1 MWMSPYALVR
11 SASTKT
17 SRSFV
22 FISVVR
28 DAQDHRRDRHLL
40 GLLAAGDS
48 VALQELYDRHA
59 GPLFR
64 HALALTRQRSDAEDL
79 VHVVFVKLATA
90 GPPLLGVRQPSGYL
104 HRMLHT
110 AWMDAQRRAAA
121 GSRVAADAQRDRPT
135 WVQPGEMDLDL
146 VRGLDALSDVQRE
159 VVVLHLVDGYS
170 FREIGGMTG
179 VSLFTAAGRY
189 RDALGR
195 LRAFLDV
202 TENK

>member
-1 MWMSPYALVR
+1 
-11 SASTKT
+11 
-17 SRSFV
+17 
-22 FISVVR
+22 VR
-28 DAQDHRRDRHLL
+28 DARDHRPDRHLL

-48 VALQELYDRHA
+48 EALRELYDRHA

-79 VHVVFVKLATA
+79 VHAVFLKLATA
-90 GPPLLGVRQPSGYL
+90 GPPLLGVRQPSEYL
-104 HRMLHT
+104 HRVLHT
-110 AWMDAQRRAAA
+110 TWIDGRRRAAT
-121 GSRVAADAQRDRPT
+121 GSRVAAEVEGDREA
-135 WVQPGEMDLDL
+135 WAEPGEMDLDL
-146 VRGLDALSDVQRE
+146 VRGLDTLSAVQRE

-179 VSLFTAAGRY
+179 VSVFTAAGRY

-195 LRAFLDV
+195 LRVFLGV

>member
-1 MWMSPYALVR
+1 
-11 SASTKT
+11 
-17 SRSFV
+17 
-22 FISVVR
+22 
-28 DAQDHRRDRHLL
+28 
-40 GLLAAGDS
+40 
-48 VALQELYDRHA
+48 
-59 GPLFR
+59 
-64 HALALTRQRSDAEDL
+64 
-79 VHVVFVKLATA
+79 
-90 GPPLLGVRQPSGYL
+90 
-104 HRMLHT
+104 
-110 AWMDAQRRAAA
+110 
-121 GSRVAADAQRDRPT
+121 
-135 WVQPGEMDLDL
+135 MDLDL

>member
-1 MWMSPYALVR
+1 
-11 SASTKT
+11 
-17 SRSFV
+17 
-22 FISVVR
+22 VR

-40 GLLAAGDS
+40 GLLAAGDP

-90 GPPLLGVRQPSGYL
+90 GPPLLGVRHPSGYL

-110 AWMDAQRRAAA
+110 TWMDVGRRAAA

-159 VVVLHLVDGYS
+159 VVVLHLGDGYS

>member
-1 MWMSPYALVR
+1 M
-11 SASTKT
+11 
-17 SRSFV
+17 
-22 FISVVR
+22 R

-40 GLLAAGDS
+40 GLLAAGDCN
-48 VALQELYDRHA
+48 ALQELYDRHA

-79 VHVVFVKLATA
+79 VHAVFLELTTA

-110 AWMDAQRRAAA
+110 TWMDSRRRAAT
-121 GSRVAADAQRDRPT
+121 GSRVAADVERGRPA
-135 WVQPGEMDLDL
+135 WAEPGELDLDL
-146 VRGLDALSDVQRE
+146 VRGLDTLSDVQRE
-159 VVVLHLVDGYS
+159 VVVLHLAEGYS

-195 LRAFLDV
+195 LRAFLGV
-202 TENK
+202 REKK